1 MAYAFLT
8 LCMAGQGRGQ
18 EQAAALAGRSA
29 GGLGGRDGQ
38 RQKRTSVRHY
48 FVFAPG
54 QRQAEVGVGVGGKG
68 GQRQISVRH

>member
-29 GGLGGRDGQ
+29 GGFGGRDGNGKNGLVSDTTSFLHRGSGRQ
-38 RQKRTSVRHY
+38 RW
-48 FVFAPG
+48 G
-54 QRQAEVGVGVGGKG
+54 LGLGGKG